1 MGTKTQIDTDLR
13 NAMRSGN
20 RLRTD
25 TLRGLK
31 SAIKYVEIEVGGE
44 LDEQDLVGVIAK
56 QAKQRRDSID
66 EFEKAGRTDLV
77 EQETAEL
84 AIIEQYLP
92 AQMSEAE
99 IQTKAEAVISE
110 LGVTDQKGMGLVMK
124 QLMADL
130 KGQADGK
137 LVSNIVRQ
145 LLSS

>member
-1 MGTKTQIDTDLR
+1 MATKEQIDTDLR
-13 NAMRSGN
+13 NSMRRGDK
-20 RLRTD
+20 LRTD

-31 SAIKYVEIEVGGE
+31 SAIKYAEIEAGDE
-44 LDEQDLVGVIAK
+44 LDEPDLVGVIAK

-77 EQETAEL
+77 EQEAAEL

-99 IQTKAEAVISE
+99 IRDKAQTVIAE
-110 LGVTDQKGMGLVMK
+110 LGVTDTKGTGLVMK
-124 QLMADL
+124 QMMAEL

-137 LVSNIVRQ
+137 LVSDIVRQ

>member
-31 SAIKYVEIEVGGE
+31 SAIKYAEIEAGGE
-44 LDEQDLVGVIAK
+44 LDEQDLLGVIAK

>member
-1 MGTKTQIDTDLR
+1 MGTKAQIDTDLR
-13 NAMRSGN
+13 NAMRSGD

-31 SAIKYVEIEVGGE
+31 SAIKYAEIEAGGE
-44 LDEQDLVGVIAK
+44 LDEQDLLGVIAK

-99 IQTKAEAVISE
+99 IQAKAEAVISE

>member
-1 MGTKTQIDTDLR
+1 MGTKAQIDTDLR
-13 NAMRSGN
+13 NAMRSGD

-31 SAIKYVEIEVGGE
+31 SAIKYAEIEAGGE
-44 LDEQDLVGVIAK
+44 LDEQDLLGVIAK

-92 AQMSEAE
+92 AQMSETE
-99 IQTKAEAVISE
+99 IEEKAKAVISE